1 MAPVL
6 SFCLLLSAG
15 VRSWED
21 VDPAVCSLDEQ
32 LKAFVSR
39 HSATFSSIVK
49 GDLPHSASLGPSATH
64 WMQAAEWQLYAGHG
78 VRHCGGLHRGTSAV
92 CMLPWL
98 WDSRSKLYDL
108 FLTYRRLQRCRA
120 SSQGILGWLEQ
131 PLRGY
136 CL

>member
-1 MAPVL
+1 MARQALVILLVRPHVRNADAFLRPLSLPPQDLSCGSQAGRRDGTGARL

-49 GDLPHSASLGPSATH
+49 GDLPHSASLGSSAAH
-64 WMQAAEWQLYAGHG
+64 WMPS
-78 VRHCGGLHRGTSAV
+78 C
-92 CMLPWL
+92 
-98 WDSRSKLYDL
+98 
-108 FLTYRRLQRCRA
+108 
-120 SSQGILGWLEQ
+120 
-131 PLRGY
+131 
-136 CL
+136 